1 MPKCENGADAVAGV
15 GNVSPHAV
23 ENGFIFS
30 WTAPPRCPYASRS
43 CRSVENLSLAAHFFT
58 CGFHTDFLEIRSP
71 PRSHSMPCDAQTLAD
86 VELFE
91 HVSDEDRVRLAEFI
105 DIMQLVAGE
114 TLFKAG
120 APGESLYVVRSGE
133 IELFIRDTAG
143 QKIALAIAGVGEVFG
158 ELALLDRG
166 PRTATAIALTDC
178 ELLELDRDDLLL
190 LFQKSPNA
198 ALRLLAA
205 MSHMT
210 RKADE
215 LLRTRVSRNVNEEV
229 EEKISPLQRIADW
242 ISWFSGSMTFLVLNV
257 LWFVIWI
264 AINTWEFSLP
274 QFDPY
279 PFGLLTMIVSLEAI
293 FLSCFVLISQNR
305 QAEKDRV
312 RSDIEYE
319 INVKAELEIAH
330 LHEKTDRIY
339 AEMLEHFNRIEKR
352 AAKA

>member
-1 MPKCENGADAVAGV
+1 
-15 GNVSPHAV
+15 
-23 ENGFIFS
+23 
-30 WTAPPRCPYASRS
+30 
-43 CRSVENLSLAAHFFT
+43 
-58 CGFHTDFLEIRSP
+58 
-71 PRSHSMPCDAQTLAD
+71 MPCDAQTLAD

-91 HVSDEDRVRLAEFI
+91 HVSEDDRARLAEFI
-105 DIMQLVAGE
+105 DVATLAAGD
-114 TLFKAG
+114 TLFRTG
-120 APGESLYVVRSGE
+120 EPGDSLFVVRTGE

-143 QKIALAIAGVGEVFG
+143 QKIALTIAGPGEVFG

-166 PRTATAIALTDC
+166 PRTATATALIDS

-190 LFQKSPNA
+190 LFQKSPTA

-229 EEKISPLQRIADW
+229 EEKISPLQRVADW
-242 ISWFSGSMTFLVLNV
+242 ISWFSGSMLFLVLNAA
-257 LWFVIWI
+257 WFVIWI
-264 AINTWEFSLP
+264 GVNTLNVGVP

-312 RSDIEYE
+312 RSDIEYDVN
-319 INVKAELEIAH
+319 IKAELEIAH
-330 LHEKTDRIY
+330 LHEKTDRIH
-339 AEMLEHFNRIEKR
+339 AEMLENFARLHKSAMPR
-352 AAKA
+352 